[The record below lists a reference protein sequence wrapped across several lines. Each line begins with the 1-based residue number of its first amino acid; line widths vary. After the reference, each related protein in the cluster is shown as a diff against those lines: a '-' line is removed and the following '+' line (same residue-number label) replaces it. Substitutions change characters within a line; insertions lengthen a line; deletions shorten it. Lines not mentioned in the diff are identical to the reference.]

1 MPQCGGKM
9 SDAMILGLFLIASF
23 SIFITIW
30 YVDSLKF
37 KIRNLEID
45 NRYWKKMS
53 ELNKKYFEDYQQK
66 YFTEV
71 RKNV

>member
-1 MPQCGGKM
+1 M
-9 SDAMILGLFLIASF
+9 SDTMILGLFLIIGLL
-23 SIFITIW
+23 IFLTVW
-30 YVDSLKF
+30 YVDNLKF

-53 ELNKKYFEDYQQK
+53 ELNKKYFKDYQEK
-66 YFTEV
+66 YLEEI

>member
-1 MPQCGGKM
+1 M

>member
-1 MPQCGGKM
+1 M
-9 SDAMILGLFLIASF
+9 SDVMILGLFLIVSL
-23 SIFITIW
+23 SILMIVW
-30 YVDSLKF
+30 YVDNLKF

-53 ELNKKYFEDYQQK
+53 ELNKKYFEDYQER
-66 YFTEV
+66 YLAEI

>member
-1 MPQCGGKM
+1 M
-9 SDAMILGLFLIASF
+9 SDVMILGLFLIVSL
-23 SIFITIW
+23 SILMVVW
-30 YVDSLKF
+30 YVDNLKF

-53 ELNKKYFEDYQQK
+53 ELNKKYFEDYQEK
-66 YFTEV
+66 YLAEI

>member
-1 MPQCGGKM
+1 M
-9 SDAMILGLFLIASF
+9 SDVMILGLFLIVSL
-23 SIFITIW
+23 SILMVVW
-30 YVDSLKF
+30 YVDNLKF

-53 ELNKKYFEDYQQK
+53 ELNKKYFEDYQER
-66 YFTEV
+66 YLAEI

>member
-1 MPQCGGKM
+1 M
-9 SDAMILGLFLIASF
+9 SDVMILGLFLIVSL
-23 SIFITIW
+23 SILMIVW
-30 YVDSLKF
+30 YVDNLKF

-53 ELNKKYFEDYQQK
+53 ELNKKYFEDYQEK
-66 YFTEV
+66 YIAEV

>member
-1 MPQCGGKM
+1 M
-9 SDAMILGLFLIASF
+9 SDTMILGLFLIIGL
-23 SIFITIW
+23 SIFLTVW
-30 YVDSLKF
+30 YVDNLKF

-53 ELNKKYFEDYQQK
+53 ELNKKYFKDYQEK
-66 YFTEV
+66 YLEEI